1 MTPPAF
7 RSALLAPRH
16 WPVWLGLGLMR
27 LLHLL
32 PLRAQL
38 QLGEWLGALVAR
50 LLPSRRRIVAANL
63 KVAFP
68 DHTHEQRRQMLHAH
82 FRDLGRGGFEAA
94 IAWWSSDAR
103 IAGSGLVEGLENLR
117 AVQDQGQGALLLTGH
132 FTTLELGA
140 RFLTLAGVEFHAMY
154 RPYENPVMDYLMHH
168 WRQRRSKLP
177 ALPREELRPLVRALR
192 EGRAVWYAPDQTLD
206 PRISVYVPFF
216 GKNVATIVATSKLAA
231 MGRAAVVPYFPVYL
245 GRGRYRVVI
254 EPALTAFPGT
264 DETADAARINRVLE
278 DGIRRYAPTAYFW
291 VHRRFKSVPPG
302 EPDIYRAA
310 D

>member
-7 RSALLAPRH
+7 RLALIAPRH
-16 WPVWLGLGLMR
+16 WPLWMGLGLMR

-32 PLRAQL
+32 PLRVQL
-38 QLGEWLGALVAR
+38 KLGEALGALVSR
-50 LLPSRRRIVAANL
+50 LLPGRRRIVAANL

-68 DHTHEQRRQMLHAH
+68 NCTHDERRALLHTH
-82 FRDLGRGGFEAA
+82 FRALGRGGFEAA

-103 IAGSGLVEGLENLR
+103 IAKSGMVQGLEHLQ
-117 AVQDQGQGALLLTGH
+117 AVQASGRGLLLLTGH

-140 RFLTLAGVEFHAMY
+140 RFLALAGVAFHAMY

-168 WRQRRSKLP
+168 WRQRRARLP

-231 MGRAAVVPYFPVYL
+231 MGRAAVVPYFPAYL
-245 GRGRYRVVI
+245 GHGRYQVVI
-254 EPALTAFPGT
+254 EPALADFPGP
-264 DETADAARINRVLE
+264 DEVADAARINAVLE
-278 DGIRRYAPTAYFW
+278 AGIRRYAPAEYFW

-302 EPDIYRAA
+302 EADIYQHKV
-310 D
+310 